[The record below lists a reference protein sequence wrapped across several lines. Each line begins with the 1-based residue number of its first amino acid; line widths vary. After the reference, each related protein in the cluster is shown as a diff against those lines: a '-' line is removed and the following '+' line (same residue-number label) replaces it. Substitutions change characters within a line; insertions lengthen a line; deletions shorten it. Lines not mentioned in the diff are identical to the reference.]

1 MERESHRVEGSLNYY
16 QIGLDRIINRKL
28 KSWETLTKR
37 WKFFFFFF
45 FGCDWENVNLQK
57 EGKEKEKH
65 KVSGIDD
72 VDANVAQQE
81 RGNNKYYA
89 STFKYI
95 YI

>member
-1 MERESHRVEGSLNYY
+1 MGV
-16 QIGLDRIINRKL
+16 
-28 KSWETLTKR
+28 
-37 WKFFFFFF
+37 FFFFF

-72 VDANVAQQE
+72 VAANVAQQK
-81 RGNNKYYA
+81 RGNNKYYT

-95 YI
+95 YIYMQNKRGHCLNSRVKSNLMCSLL

>member
-1 MERESHRVEGSLNYY
+1 MEV
-16 QIGLDRIINRKL
+16 
-28 KSWETLTKR
+28 
-37 WKFFFFFF
+37 FFFFFF

-95 YI
+95 YIDAKQKRALSQQSS